1 MTAHW
6 WSGGSTALEQNAHYI
21 VPLVYQL
28 AAVICIC
35 LFLLYMMG
43 RGDK

>member
-1 MTAHW
+1 MSDH
-6 WSGGSTALEQNAHYI
+6 I

-28 AAVICIC
+28 SAVLCIC